1 MTRSEVLK
9 TADWWHRETKEYH
22 GILFMVHFAM
32 FRFVVLHLEK
42 ESQRWNIAHKKKK
55 RIKDLKYWQRGN
67 YIGFSVNN
75 DISKKLSLAVKKSQ
89 VYWTDEGFN
98 FILICKMIMNL
109 ENPSLAGELVIEK
122 FINTV
127 FFWWTFIKKLTVI
140 LCDILHLKN
149 GLRKKTMIGS
159 FRTVLLPSY
168 EPSWNLYF
176 NLMKFVSIANGSLF
190 KITTFVY
197 NYAQLITNAVP
208 VKTWN
213 MV

>member
-1 MTRSEVLK
+1 MTSRNKGIPWHIIHGSFCNVSLCC
-9 TADWWHRETKEYH
+9 TASWKRKPKMKYRT
-22 GILFMVHFAM
+22 
-32 FRFVVLHLEK
+32 
-42 ESQRWNIAHKKKK
+42 KKKK
-55 RIKDLKYWQRGN
+55 ANKGFKILTKRKLYWLFCKQR
-67 YIGFSVNN
+67 YIQM
-75 DISKKLSLAVKKSQ
+75 LSLAVKKSQ

-127 FFWWTFIKKLTVI
+127 FFWWTFIKKLTAI

-149 GLRKKTMIGS
+149 GLRKKTMIES

-168 EPSWNLYF
+168 EPSWNLHF

-197 NYAQLITNAVP
+197 NYAQLITNTVP
-208 VKTWN
+208 MKTWN

>member
-42 ESQRWNIAHKKKK
+42 ESQRWNIAKKKVNKGFKILTK
-55 RIKDLKYWQRGN
+55 RKLYWLFCKQR
-67 YIGFSVNN
+67 YIQM
-75 DISKKLSLAVKKSQ
+75 LSLAVKKSQ

-127 FFWWTFIKKLTVI
+127 FFWWTFIKKLTAI

-149 GLRKKTMIGS
+149 GLRKKTMIES

-208 VKTWN
+208 MKTWN

>member
-42 ESQRWNIAHKKKK
+42 ESQRWNIAQKKKANKGFKILTK
-55 RIKDLKYWQRGN
+55 RKLYWLFCKQR
-67 YIGFSVNN
+67 YIQM
-75 DISKKLSLAVKKSQ
+75 LRLAVKKSQ

-127 FFWWTFIKKLTVI
+127 FFWWTFIKKLTAI

-149 GLRKKTMIGS
+149 GLRKKTMIES

-168 EPSWNLYF
+168 EPSWNLHF
-176 NLMKFVSIANGSLF
+176 NLMKFVSIANESLF

-208 VKTWN
+208 MKTWN

>member
-42 ESQRWNIAHKKKK
+42 ESQRWNIAKKKVNKGFKILTK
-55 RIKDLKYWQRGN
+55 RKLYWLFCKQR
-67 YIGFSVNN
+67 YIQM
-75 DISKKLSLAVKKSQ
+75 LSLAVKKSQ

-127 FFWWTFIKKLTVI
+127 FFWWTFIKKLTAI

-149 GLRKKTMIGS
+149 GLRKKTMIES

-197 NYAQLITNAVP
+197 NYAQLITNTVP
-208 VKTWN
+208 MKTWN

>member
-1 MTRSEVLK
+1 MAYYS
-9 TADWWHRETKEYH
+9 WF
-22 GILFMVHFAM
+22 ILQCFA
-32 FRFVVLHLEK
+32 LLYC
-42 ESQRWNIAHKKKK
+42 ILKKKAKDEISHTKKKANKGFKILTK
-55 RIKDLKYWQRGN
+55 RKLYWLFCKQR
-67 YIGFSVNN
+67 YIQM
-75 DISKKLSLAVKKSQ
+75 LSLAVKKSQ

-109 ENPSLAGELVIEK
+109 ENPSPAGELVIEK

-127 FFWWTFIKKLTVI
+127 FFWWTFIKKLTAI

-149 GLRKKTMIGS
+149 GLRKKTMIES

-197 NYAQLITNAVP
+197 NYAQLITNTVP
-208 VKTWN
+208 MKTWN

>member
-42 ESQRWNIAHKKKK
+42 ESQRWNIAQKKKANKGFKILTK
-55 RIKDLKYWQRGN
+55 RKLYWLFCKQR
-67 YIGFSVNN
+67 YIQM
-75 DISKKLSLAVKKSQ
+75 LSLAVKKSQ

-127 FFWWTFIKKLTVI
+127 FFWWTFIKKLTAI

-149 GLRKKTMIGS
+149 GLRKKTMIES

-168 EPSWNLYF
+168 EPSWNLHF
-176 NLMKFVSIANGSLF
+176 NLMKFVSIANESLF

-197 NYAQLITNAVP
+197 NYAQLITNTVP
-208 VKTWN
+208 MKTWN

>member
-1 MTRSEVLK
+1 MAYYS
-9 TADWWHRETKEYH
+9 WF
-22 GILFMVHFAM
+22 ILQCFA
-32 FRFVVLHLEK
+32 LLYC
-42 ESQRWNIAHKKKK
+42 ILKKKAK
-55 RIKDLKYWQRGN
+55 DEISPKKKWIKDLRYWQRGN

-127 FFWWTFIKKLTVI
+127 FFWWTFIKKLTAI

-149 GLRKKTMIGS
+149 GLRKKTMIES

-197 NYAQLITNAVP
+197 NYAQLITNTVP
-208 VKTWN
+208 MKTWN

>member
-32 FRFVVLHLEK
+32 FRFVVLHL
-42 ESQRWNIAHKKKK
+42 AKKKVNKGFKILTK
-55 RIKDLKYWQRGN
+55 RKLYWLFCKQR
-67 YIGFSVNN
+67 YIQM
-75 DISKKLSLAVKKSQ
+75 LSLAVKKSQ

-109 ENPSLAGELVIEK
+109 ETPSLAGELVIEK

-127 FFWWTFIKKLTVI
+127 FFWWTFIKKLTAI

-149 GLRKKTMIGS
+149 GLRKKTMIES

>member
-42 ESQRWNIAHKKKK
+42 ESQRWNIAKKKSDKGFKILTK
-55 RIKDLKYWQRGN
+55 RKLYWLFCKQR
-67 YIGFSVNN
+67 YIQM
-75 DISKKLSLAVKKSQ
+75 LSLAVKKSQ

-127 FFWWTFIKKLTVI
+127 FFWWTFIKKLTAI

-149 GLRKKTMIGS
+149 GLRKKTMIES

-197 NYAQLITNAVP
+197 NYAQLITNTVP
-208 VKTWN
+208 LKTWN

>member
-9 TADWWHRETKEYH
+9 TADWWHCETKEYH

-42 ESQRWNIAHKKKK
+42 ESQRWNIAQKKKANKGFKILTK
-55 RIKDLKYWQRGN
+55 RKLYWLFCKQR
-67 YIGFSVNN
+67 YIQM
-75 DISKKLSLAVKKSQ
+75 LSLAVKKSQ

-127 FFWWTFIKKLTVI
+127 FFWWTFIKKLTAI

-149 GLRKKTMIGS
+149 GLRKKTMIES

-197 NYAQLITNAVP
+197 NYAQLITNTVP
-208 VKTWN
+208 MKTWN

>member
-42 ESQRWNIAHKKKK
+42 ESQRWNIAKKKVNKGFKILTK
-55 RIKDLKYWQRGN
+55 RKLYWLFCKQR
-67 YIGFSVNN
+67 YIQM
-75 DISKKLSLAVKKSQ
+75 LSLAVKKSQ

-149 GLRKKTMIGS
+149 GLRKKTMIES

-208 VKTWN
+208 MKTWN

>member
-42 ESQRWNIAHKKKK
+42 ESQRWNIAKKKK
-55 RIKDLKYWQRGN
+55 VNKGFKILTKRKLYWLFCKQR
-67 YIGFSVNN
+67 YIQM
-75 DISKKLSLAVKKSQ
+75 LSLAVKKSQ

-127 FFWWTFIKKLTVI
+127 FFWWTFIKKLTAI

-149 GLRKKTMIGS
+149 GLRKKTMIES

-197 NYAQLITNAVP
+197 NYAQLITNTVP
-208 VKTWN
+208 MKTWN

>member
-42 ESQRWNIAHKKKK
+42 ESQRWNIAHKKKANKGFKILTK
-55 RIKDLKYWQRGN
+55 RKLYWLFCKQR
-67 YIGFSVNN
+67 YIQM
-75 DISKKLSLAVKKSQ
+75 LSLAVKKSQ

-127 FFWWTFIKKLTVI
+127 FFWWTFIKKLTAI

-149 GLRKKTMIGS
+149 GLRKKTMIES

>member
-1 MTRSEVLK
+1 M
-9 TADWWHRETKEYH
+9 
-22 GILFMVHFAM
+22 
-32 FRFVVLHLEK
+32 
-42 ESQRWNIAHKKKK
+42 
-55 RIKDLKYWQRGN
+55 
-67 YIGFSVNN
+67 
-75 DISKKLSLAVKKSQ
+75 LSLAVKKSQ

-127 FFWWTFIKKLTVI
+127 FFWWTFIKKLTAI

-149 GLRKKTMIGS
+149 GLRKKTMIES